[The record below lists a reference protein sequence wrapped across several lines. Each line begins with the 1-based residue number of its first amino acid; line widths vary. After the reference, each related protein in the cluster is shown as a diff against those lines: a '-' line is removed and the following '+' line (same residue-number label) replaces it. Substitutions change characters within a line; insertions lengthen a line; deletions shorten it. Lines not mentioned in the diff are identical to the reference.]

1 MAKVRIILETCK
13 KFRNICG
20 IMAIKSK
27 KNCNFAALTLSDM
40 KNKPFGE
47 APLLRL
53 VICLMAG
60 IVVGDSVGTVSWL
73 WPAFVVM
80 VVGTLLLWRHAVG
93 QSAGIAVCFVVLGWL
108 LVQRQETKLRVSW
121 PEKEVCYEAVV
132 ISKPVEKPKT
142 MAVDILLTGSQ
153 QKLKCYLYK
162 DDRSRSLKIG
172 DGLRIQSRIRPNSEW
187 RKGSFDY
194 RRYLEVHGFTGRTFV
209 SSWKWQKVE
218 LSLKSLS
225 RLDRTRL
232 YFLTLRS
239 RLLER
244 LATDQT
250 TPNPP
255 ARLCRLLPTG
265 RKNSGGE
272 AYAVVAA
279 MALGDKS
286 ALTHDLRDI
295 YAITGASHILA
306 LSGLHLSII
315 FMLLTLLLRGI
326 RHFTFLL
333 FYLFTFTS
341 VWGFVFL
348 VGMPVSVIR
357 SATMLTVYTLLS
369 LGHRDK
375 MSVNTLAFTA
385 LLVLIVSPLSLFDIG
400 FQMSYLSVFAIL
412 LIVPLSERLFPVGY
426 LMTHRVIRWFWGM
439 VAVSCAAQ
447 IGVAPLV
454 AYYFGRLPVFFLLTN
469 FIVIP
474 AAFLVLWLSPVVYL
488 FPALANILLYI
499 VSGLNTLLTTI
510 AAIPGASIDGLHPTK
525 LQATM
530 TYVVIVACYLLA
542 FRLSRRR
549 RDYR

>member
-1 MAKVRIILETCK
+1 
-13 KFRNICG
+13 
-20 IMAIKSK
+20 
-27 KNCNFAALTLSDM
+27 M

-47 APLLRL
+47 SPLLRL

-73 WPAFVVM
+73 WPVLIVV
-80 VVGTLLLWRHAVG
+80 VVGTLLLWRYAVL
-93 QSAGIAVCFVVLGWL
+93 QSVGIAVCFVLLGWL
-108 LVQRQETKLRVSW
+108 LIQRQETTLRVSW
-121 PEKEVCYEAVV
+121 PEEEVIYEAVV
-132 ISKPVEKPKT
+132 LTAPVEKPKT
-142 MAVDILLTGSQ
+142 MGVDILLTGSQ

-187 RKGSFDY
+187 RKGTFDY
-194 RRYLEVHGFTGRTFV
+194 HRYLEVHGFTGQTFI
-209 SSWKWQKVE
+209 SSWKWQKAE
-218 LSLKSLS
+218 LSLKSLT
-225 RLDRTRL
+225 RLERTRL

-239 RLLER
+239 KLLQR

-250 TPNPP
+250 TPNPSY
-255 ARLCRLLPTG
+255 
-265 RKNSGGE
+265 SGGERGE

-286 ALTHDLRDI
+286 ALTQELRDI

-315 FMLLTLLLRGI
+315 FMLLTLLFGGSRF
-326 RHFTFLL
+326 FTFSP
-333 FYLFTFTS
+333 FHFFTLS
-341 VWGFVFL
+341 AIWSFVFL
-348 VGMPVSVIR
+348 VGIPVSVVR
-357 SATMLTVYTLLS
+357 SATMLTVYALLS

-375 MSVNTLAFTA
+375 MSVNAVAFTA

-412 LIVPLSERLFPVGY
+412 LMVPLSERLFPIGY
-426 LMTHRVIRWFWGM
+426 LMTHRVIRWLWGM

-454 AYYFGRLPVFFLLTN
+454 AYYFGRLPVYFLLTN

-474 AAFLVLWLSPVVYL
+474 AATLILWLSPLVFL
-488 FPALANILLYI
+488 FPSLAYLLLYI
-499 VSGLNTLLTTI
+499 VSVLNTLLSTI
-510 AAIPGASIDGLHPTK
+510 ASIPGACIDGLHPTK
-525 LQATM
+525 LQTTM

-542 FRLSRRR
+542 FWFSRRK
-549 RDYR
+549 RDYI

>member
-1 MAKVRIILETCK
+1 
-13 KFRNICG
+13 
-20 IMAIKSK
+20 
-27 KNCNFAALTLSDM
+27 M

-73 WPAFVVM
+73 WPALIVL
-80 VVGTLLLWRHAVG
+80 VVGTLLLWRYAVL
-93 QSAGIAVCFVVLGWL
+93 QSVGIAMCFMLLGWL
-108 LVQRQETKLRVSW
+108 LIQKQETTLRVSW
-121 PEKEVCYEAVV
+121 PEEEVIYEAVV
-132 ISKPVEKPKT
+132 LTAPVEKPKT
-142 MAVDILLTGSQ
+142 IAVDILLTGSQ

-172 DGLRIQSRIRPNSEW
+172 DGLRIQSRIRPNSDW
-187 RKGSFDY
+187 RKGTFDY
-194 RRYLEVHGFTGRTFV
+194 HRYLEVHGFTGQTFV

-225 RLDRTRL
+225 RLERTRL
-232 YFLTLRS
+232 YFLKLRS
-239 RLLER
+239 KLLQRLRGTESD
-244 LATDQT
+244 AF
-250 TPNPP
+250 
-255 ARLCRLLPTG
+255 
-265 RKNSGGE
+265 
-272 AYAVVAA
+272 AVVAA
-279 MALGDKS
+279 MALGDKT
-286 ALTHDLRDI
+286 ALTQDLRDV

-306 LSGLHLSII
+306 LSGLHLGII
-315 FMLLTLLLRGI
+315 YMLLTLLFGN
-326 RHFTFLL
+326 RHFFTFSPSHFFTFLPS
-333 FYLFTFTS
+333 YLFTLTS
-341 VWGFVFL
+341 VWSFVFL
-348 VGMPVSVIR
+348 VGIPVSVVR
-357 SATMLTVYTLLS
+357 SATMLTVYALLS

-412 LIVPLSERLFPVGY
+412 LMVPLSERLFPVGY
-426 LMTHRVIRWFWGM
+426 LMTHRVIRWLWGM

-454 AYYFGRLPVFFLLTN
+454 AYYFGRLPVYFLLTN

-474 AAFLVLWLSPVVYL
+474 AATLILWLSPLVFL
-488 FPALANILLYI
+488 FPSLAYILLYI

-510 AAIPGASIDGLHPTK
+510 ASIPGASIDGLHPTK
-525 LQATM
+525 LQTTM

-542 FRLSRRR
+542 FRFSRRK
-549 RDYR
+549 RDYI

>member
-1 MAKVRIILETCK
+1 
-13 KFRNICG
+13 
-20 IMAIKSK
+20 
-27 KNCNFAALTLSDM
+27 M

-60 IVVGDSVGTVSWL
+60 IVVGDSVGSVSWL
-73 WPAFVVM
+73 WPILIVLLVA
-80 VVGTLLLWRHAVG
+80 TLLLWRYAVL
-93 QSAGIAVCFVVLGWL
+93 QSGGIAVCFVLLGWL

-121 PEKEVCYEAVV
+121 PEKEVIYEAVV
-132 ISKPVEKPKT
+132 LTDPVEKPKT
-142 MAVDILLTGSQ
+142 MAVDILLTGSR

-162 DDRSRSLKIG
+162 DDRSRNLKIG

-194 RRYLEVHGFTGRTFV
+194 RRYLEVHGFTGQTFV
-209 SSWKWQKVE
+209 SSRKWQKAQI
-218 LSLKSLS
+218 SLRNLS

-232 YFLTLRS
+232 FFLKLRS
-239 RLLER
+239 QLLQRL
-244 LATDQT
+244 
-250 TPNPP
+250 
-255 ARLCRLLPTG
+255 
-265 RKNSGGE
+265 GGKESE

-279 MALGDKS
+279 MTLGDKS

-341 VWGFVFL
+341 VWAFVFL

-474 AAFLVLWLSPVVYL
+474 AAILILWLSPVVFL
-488 FPALANILLYI
+488 FPTLANILLYI
-499 VSGLNTLLTTI
+499 VSRLNTLLTTI
-510 AAIPGASIDGLHPTK
+510 ASIPGASIDGLHPTK

-530 TYVVIVACYLLA
+530 TYVVIVACYLLV

>member
-1 MAKVRIILETCK
+1 
-13 KFRNICG
+13 
-20 IMAIKSK
+20 
-27 KNCNFAALTLSDM
+27 M

-73 WPAFVVM
+73 WPAVVVM
-80 VVGTLLLWRHAVG
+80 VVGTLLLWRYAVA

-121 PEKEVCYEAVV
+121 PEEEVCYEAVV

-162 DDRSRSLKIG
+162 DDRSRNLKIG
-172 DGLRIQSRIRPNSEW
+172 DGLKIQSHIRPNSEW
-187 RKGSFDY
+187 RKGTFDY
-194 RRYLEVHGFTGRTFV
+194 KRYLEVHGFTGRTFV
-209 SSWKWQKVE
+209 SSWKWQKAQI
-218 LSLKSLS
+218 SLHNLS
-225 RLDRTRL
+225 RLERTKL
-232 YFLTLRS
+232 YFLKLHS

-244 LATDQT
+244 IATDQT
-250 TPNPP
+250 TPN
-255 ARLCRLLPTG
+255 
-265 RKNSGGE
+265 
-272 AYAVVAA
+272 AVVAA
-279 MALGDKS
+279 MTLGDKS
-286 ALTHDLRDI
+286 ALTQELRDI

-315 FMLLTLLLRGI
+315 YMLLTLLFGGSKF
-326 RHFTFLL
+326 FTLHSSLL
-333 FYLFTFTS
+333 TILCI
-341 VWGFVFL
+341 WAFVFL

-357 SATMLTVYTLLS
+357 SATMLTLYALLS

-375 MSVNTLAFTA
+375 MSVNTLVFTA

-400 FQMSYLSVFAIL
+400 FQMSYLAVFSIL

-426 LMTHRVIRWFWGM
+426 LMTHRVIKWLWGM
-439 VAVSCAAQ
+439 VVVSCAAQ
-447 IGVAPLV
+447 IGVAPLI
-454 AYYFGRLPVFFLLTN
+454 AYYFGRLPVYFLLTN

-474 AAFLVLWLSPVVYL
+474 AATLILWLSPVVFL
-488 FPALANILLYI
+488 FPSLAYLLLYI
-499 VSGLNTLLTTI
+499 VSALNTLLTTI
-510 AAIPGASIDGLHPTK
+510 ASIPGASIDGLHPTK
-525 LQATM
+525 LQTTM

-542 FRLSRRR
+542 FLFFRRK
-549 RDYR
+549 RDYK

>member
-1 MAKVRIILETCK
+1 V
-13 KFRNICG
+13 
-20 IMAIKSK
+20 
-27 KNCNFAALTLSDM
+27 
-40 KNKPFGE
+40 
-47 APLLRL
+47 
-53 VICLMAG
+53 
-60 IVVGDSVGTVSWL
+60 
-73 WPAFVVM
+73 
-80 VVGTLLLWRHAVG
+80 
-93 QSAGIAVCFVVLGWL
+93 GIAVCFVLLGWL
-108 LVQRQETKLRVSW
+108 LIQRQETTLRVPW
-121 PEKEVCYEAVV
+121 PEEEVIYEAVV
-132 ISKPVEKPKT
+132 LTAPVEKPNT

-172 DGLRIQSRIRPNSEW
+172 DGLRVQSRIRPNSEW
-187 RKGSFDY
+187 RKGTFDY
-194 RRYLEVHGFTGRTFV
+194 HRYLEVHGFTGQTFV

-225 RLDRTRL
+225 RLERTRL
-232 YFLTLRS
+232 YFLKLRS

-286 ALTHDLRDI
+286 ALTQELRDI
-295 YAITGASHILA
+295 YAITGASHVLA

-315 FMLLTLLLRGI
+315 FMLLTLLFGN
-326 RHFTFLL
+326 RHFFTFSPSHFFTFLPS
-333 FYLFTFTS
+333 YLFTLTS
-341 VWGFVFL
+341 VWSFVFL
-348 VGMPVSVIR
+348 VGIPVSVVR
-357 SATMLTVYTLLS
+357 SATMLTVYALLS

-426 LMTHRVIRWFWGM
+426 LMTHRVIRWLWGM

-454 AYYFGRLPVFFLLTN
+454 AYYFGRLPVYFLLTN

-474 AAFLVLWLSPVVYL
+474 AATLILWLSPVVFL
-488 FPALANILLYI
+488 FPSLAYILLYI
-499 VSGLNTLLTTI
+499 VSVLNTLLTTI
-510 AAIPGASIDGLHPTK
+510 ASIPGASIDGLHPTK
-525 LQATM
+525 LQTTM

-542 FRLSRRR
+542 FWFSRRK
-549 RDYR
+549 RDYI